1 MSKGLH
7 LTQYSKRAKMK
18 REINEYDLPLMAMS
32 KEASR
37 AFDGQINVGMATRCP
52 KCGSKRITRII
63 WGDFVYFEGLI

>member
-1 MSKGLH
+1 
-7 LTQYSKRAKMK
+7 MK